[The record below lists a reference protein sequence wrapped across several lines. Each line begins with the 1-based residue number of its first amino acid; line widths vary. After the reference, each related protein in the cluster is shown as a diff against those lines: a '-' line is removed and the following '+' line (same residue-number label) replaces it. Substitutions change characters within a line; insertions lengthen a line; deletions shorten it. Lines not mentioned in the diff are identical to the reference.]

1 MLNKS
6 DGPVTAA
13 YTKEEVELMKI
24 LLSNPIFINSPMHQ
38 RLEELSQITGRKI
51 EYYDYK
57 RISLISDEVLE
68 LSKNGRVKRTGR
80 VEIKPP
86 PPVIE
91 FKKKRSNKGDFS
103 TDGWKPCL
111 ELFFRSDQIEVK
123 FFSLKILQELIEHR
137 FRFSSK
143 IVGEFGI
150 LTAEQK
156 VSYSVRWR
164 QSDLEN
170 GADEVAGDSA
180 GTIKSKHQG
189 TDQKQIRSS
198 NFLSLRSFACPC
210 VVTSLVLVGW
220 LVRVC

>member
-91 FKKKRSNKGDFS
+91 FKKKRSNRGDFS
-103 TDGWKPCL
+103 VDIKRNPTMGPAMFDL
-111 ELFFRSDQIEVK
+111 NEFSAENDVIE
-123 FFSLKILQELIEHR
+123 E
-137 FRFSSK
+137 SK
-143 IVGEFGI
+143 
-150 LTAEQK
+150 K
-156 VSYSVRWR
+156 
-164 QSDLEN
+164 
-170 GADEVAGDSA
+170 
-180 GTIKSKHQG
+180 
-189 TDQKQIRSS
+189 
-198 NFLSLRSFACPC
+198 
-210 VVTSLVLVGW
+210 
-220 LVRVC
+220 